1 MIGARPERLNGKIM
15 TSLTICSGLAALLY
29 LAAGMAIVGA
39 MKQKAG
45 KASSLIRWPV
55 LLGLML
61 HGYAIKGEMFQQGA
75 VHFGFAFALS
85 VTFFFAVIALFI
97 ESLIHRLHGLFG
109 IILIAAAFGTLLP
122 VIFPGAPI
130 PAQEWTG
137 LFRWH
142 LLLALGAY
150 SFMTIALVQAVLMSL
165 QNRQLKKGAAQ
176 ESHFLDSLPGLVVM
190 ERIFFRIVVVGFIC
204 LTLVLLTG
212 SLATYEALGT
222 YLQLDHKMLL
232 TWMAW
237 VIIGLL
243 LIGRRFAGWRA
254 KTALNWF
261 WAGFGVLVVAY
272 VGYSF
277 IREIF

>member
-1 MIGARPERLNGKIM
+1 M
-15 TSLTICSGLAALLY
+15 TSLTICSGIAALLY
-29 LAAGMAIVGA
+29 LAAGIAIVGA

-55 LLGLML
+55 LLGLIL
-61 HGYAIKGEMFQQGA
+61 HGYAVEGEMFQPDA
-75 VHFGFAFALS
+75 VHFGFAFAVS

-97 ESLIHRLHGLFG
+97 ETIIHRLHGQFG
-109 IILIAAAFGTLLP
+109 IILIAAAFGTILP
-122 VIFPGAPI
+122 VIFPGTPI
-130 PAQEWTG
+130 PAQEWTS

-142 LLLALGAY
+142 LLLALAAY

-165 QNRQLKKGAAQ
+165 QNRQLKSGSTK

-190 ERIFFRIVVVGFIC
+190 ERIFFRIVAVGFVC

-212 SLATYEALGT
+212 SFATYEMSGT
-222 YLQLDHKMLL
+222 YLLVDHKMLL
-232 TWMAW
+232 TWVAW
-237 VIIGLL
+237 VIFGLL
-243 LIGRRFAGWRA
+243 LGGRRFAGWRA

-261 WAGFGVLVVAY
+261 WAGFAVLVIAY

>member
-1 MIGARPERLNGKIM
+1 M
-15 TSLTICSGLAALLY
+15 TSLTICSGIAALLY

-55 LLGLML
+55 LLGLIL
-61 HGYAIKGEMFQQGA
+61 HGYAVEGEMFRPDA

-97 ESLIHRLHGLFG
+97 ETIIHRLHGQFG
-109 IILIAAAFGTLLP
+109 IILIAAAFGTILP
-122 VIFPGAPI
+122 VIFPGNPI
-130 PAQEWTG
+130 PAQEWTV

-142 LLLALGAY
+142 LLLALAAY
-150 SFMTIALVQAVLMSL
+150 SFMTIALVQAVLMGL
-165 QNRQLKKGAAQ
+165 QNRQLKAAATTS
-176 ESHFLDSLPGLVVM
+176 ENNFLDSLPGLVVM
-190 ERIFFRIVVVGFIC
+190 ERIFFRIVAVGFVC

-212 SLATYEALGT
+212 SFATHEMKGT
-222 YLQLDHKMLL
+222 WLLMDHKTLL
-232 TWMAW
+232 TWIAW
-237 VIIGLL
+237 VIFGLL
-243 LIGRRFAGWRA
+243 LGGRRFAGWRA

-261 WAGFGVLVVAY
+261 WAGFVVLVIAY

>member
-1 MIGARPERLNGKIM
+1 M

-29 LAAGMAIVGA
+29 LAAGISIVGA
-39 MKQKAG
+39 MKQTAG
-45 KASSLIRWPV
+45 RASPLVRWPV
-55 LLGLML
+55 LLGLIL
-61 HGYAIKGEMFQQGA
+61 QGYAVQGEMFQPDA
-75 VHFGFAFALS
+75 VHFGFAFAVS

-109 IILIAAAFGTLLP
+109 IVLIAAAFGTVLP

-130 PAQEWTG
+130 PALEWTA

-165 QNRQLKKGAAQ
+165 QNRRLKETLAE
-176 ESHFLDSLPGLVVM
+176 ESNFLDSLPGLVVM
-190 ERIFFRIVVVGFIC
+190 ERIFFRIVAVGFLC
-204 LTLVLLTG
+204 LTLVLVTG

-222 YLQLDHKMLL
+222 YLSLDHKMLL
-232 TWMAW
+232 TWIAW
-237 VIIGLL
+237 LIFGVLL
-243 LIGRRFAGWRA
+243 AGRRFAGWRA

-261 WAGFGVLVVAY
+261 WTGFVVLVVAY